1 MTDDPA
7 ALQRRARALL
17 RPEVYAFY
25 AGGSGHEVT
34 LRANVKAWRR
44 VPLFPRV
51 LRDVSA
57 VDTSVRVLGSELATP
72 VAVAP
77 TAFQCLAHADGEVA
91 SGTGAA
97 RAGSLFVLSTRSTRR
112 IEDVAAAVRG
122 AGGAWWFQV
131 YVMRDRSL
139 TAGLVRRAAAAGAG
153 ALVLTVDTPEPGR
166 KRQNRGDGIVTAPDF
181 LVNIG
186 PGADLAMAEQ
196 AADVTFAD
204 IGWLREASGGLPV
217 LVKGV
222 LRADDAAACAAH
234 GASGV
239 IVSNHGGRQLDGAVA
254 TAEALPAVAAALRGS
269 PAEIYVDGG
278 IRTGYDVLAALALG
292 ARTVFVG
299 RPVLWAL
306 ACGGAEGVRT
316 LLSDLA
322 SGFAHAMTLAGAAT
336 VADLEGVAGTAP
348 PPGAAGAVP
357 PDGEAPR
364 RWSGRRAGNS
374 VGE

>member
-1 MTDDPA
+1 VTDDLA
-7 ALQRRARALL
+7 AWQRRARALL

-25 AGGSGHEVT
+25 AGGAGREVT
-34 LRANVKAWRR
+34 LRANEKAWRR
-44 VPLFPRV
+44 VPLLPRV

-57 VDTSVRVLGSELATP
+57 ADISVRMLGSELATP

-77 TAFQCLAHADGEVA
+77 TAFHCLAHADGEVA

-112 IEDVAAAVRG
+112 IEDVAAAIRG

-166 KRQNRGDGIVTAPDF
+166 KRKNRGDGLIAKPDF
-181 LVNIG
+181 LVNLG
-186 PGADLAMAEQ
+186 PETDLAMTEQ

-204 IGWLREASGGLPV
+204 IGWLRELSGGLPV

-234 GASGV
+234 GAAGV
-239 IVSNHGGRQLDGAVA
+239 IVSNHGGRQLDGAIPA
-254 TAEALPAVAAALRGS
+254 AEALPAVAAALRGS
-269 PAEIYVDGG
+269 PAEVYVDGG

-292 ARTVFVG
+292 ARAVFVG

-306 ACGGAEGVRT
+306 ASGGTEGVRT
-316 LLSDLA
+316 LLSSLA
-322 SGFAHAMTLAGAAT
+322 SGFAHAMALAGAAT
-336 VADLEGVAGTAP
+336 VADLEGVAGPALP
-348 PPGAAGAVP
+348 PRAGSAVP
-357 PDGEAPR
+357 LDGMAPQ
-364 RWSGRRAGNS
+364 RWPGRLPGNT